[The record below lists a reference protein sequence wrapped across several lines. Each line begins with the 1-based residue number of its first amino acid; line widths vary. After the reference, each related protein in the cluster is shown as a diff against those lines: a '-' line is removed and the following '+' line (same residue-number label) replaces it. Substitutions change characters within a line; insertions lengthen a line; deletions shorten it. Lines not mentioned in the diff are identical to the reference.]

1 MTESESAITGSTNT
15 SSESPQQQEL
25 EEITQYSILKK
36 MTGVLESYPAI
47 IYKSRYISFYNLL
60 TSIDSLAAYMSGME
74 VVKGDRVA
82 IFLENSPQFVISL
95 YASMKIGAVP
105 APMDPG
111 LSTMEIRNSI
121 NTIGAKC
128 ILISDTGFTKI

>member
-15 SSESPQQQEL
+15 SSESPHQQEL

-121 NTIGAKC
+121 NTIGAK
-128 ILISDTGFTKI
+128 

>member
-1 MTESESAITGSTNT
+1 MTESEPAITGSTNT

-74 VVKGDRVA
+74 
-82 IFLENSPQFVISL
+82 LLQ
-95 YASMKIGAVP
+95 
-105 APMDPG
+105 
-111 LSTMEIRNSI
+111 
-121 NTIGAKC
+121 
-128 ILISDTGFTKI
+128 